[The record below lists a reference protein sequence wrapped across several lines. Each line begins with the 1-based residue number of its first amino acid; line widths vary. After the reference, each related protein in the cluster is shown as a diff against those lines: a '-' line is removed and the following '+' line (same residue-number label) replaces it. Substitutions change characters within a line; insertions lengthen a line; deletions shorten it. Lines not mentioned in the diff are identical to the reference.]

1 MRLAVELY
9 GTTIGTLQGDART
22 FDFTPNEQA
31 IAEFGVNSPV
41 LSVSIPLTATQRRD
55 HAGRRR
61 NWFAELLPE
70 GDQYTYMLAQ
80 SGVRRGD
87 TLAFLARYGRD
98 VAGALQ
104 IWDLD
109 DPTEPRTPALRPVT
123 DTDIRGPLE
132 DPIGAPLANAPTAGK
147 SSLPG
152 VQAKIVLT
160 RTAQG
165 WAQALGG
172 YPTTHILKPQLPGS
186 RSSIIFDEEYGSRI
200 ARRLGVAGF
209 ATSIEQFHGLS
220 ALVIERFDRTDGRR
234 IHQEDFNQVLG
245 ASGNEK
251 YQEFGGVVSSQRVA
265 QTLLSHG
272 SAQDVRRFARMVV
285 LAAALGNLDM
295 HTKNIGLLHEAD
307 GEVRLADAYDVVP
320 QAHMDNYGKF
330 ALAVDRKYRFAD
342 LTAADLRAE
351 FAPRSCRGPPV
362 RTTSLGPG
370 LRTDRLVSCE

>member
-1 MRLAVELY
+1 M
-9 GTTIGTLQGDART
+9 
-22 FDFTPNEQA
+22 
-31 IAEFGVNSPV
+31 
-41 LSVSIPLTATQRRD
+41 
-55 HAGRRR
+55 
-61 NWFAELLPE
+61 
-70 GDQYTYMLAQ
+70 
-80 SGVRRGD
+80 
-87 TLAFLARYGRD
+87 
-98 VAGALQ
+98 
-104 IWDLD
+104 
-109 DPTEPRTPALRPVT
+109 
-123 DTDIRGPLE
+123 
-132 DPIGAPLANAPTAGK
+132 
-147 SSLPG
+147 PG
-152 VQAKIVLT
+152 VQPKIVLT

-172 YPTTHILKPQLPGS
+172 YPTTHILKPQLPDS

-209 ATSIEQFHGLS
+209 ATSIEQFDGLS

-251 YQEFGGVVSSQRVA
+251 YQEFGGVVSLQRVA

-272 SAQDVRRFARMVV
+272 SARDVRRFARMVV

-320 QAHMDNYGKF
+320 QAHMDNDGKF

-351 FAPRSCRGPPV
+351 FAAWRLRRGDAIIADTLAELDEIV
-362 RTTSLGPG
+362 RDEAPLMGAHEG
-370 LRTDRLVSCE
+370 LQDEIGRFVTNLRQGRAAGHQ